1 MTLTAGSLI
10 HISARWPP
18 NGSGQ
23 KTILRCGRASPA
35 RPYCCTQ
42 TRAFSAAPKRRDWQ
56 AISDGAA
63 PKPYPAQDT
72 GFSMTSRTRF
82 FPLSKNFSDLVPKAI
97 SGAQS
102 ELSFGSKISA
112 LRRSRSLD
120 GGRAC
125 KIRVYPIW
133 NLIRDPQEPCQVT
146 LLRRICISC
155 IQSAT
160 ALWDCS
166 RGTAPPV
173 SSNLVVLRT
182 QDVQTSL
189 DINWL

>member
-1 MTLTAGSLI
+1 MLMTRTAGSSI
-10 HISARWPP
+10 YTSAQWAPS
-18 NGSGQ
+18 GSGQ

-35 RPYCCTQ
+35 RRCCCTQ
-42 TRAFSAAPKRRDWQ
+42 TRAFSAAPRRQDWR
-56 AISDGAA
+56 AISSGPA

-133 NLIRDPQEPCQVT
+133 NLIRDPQEACQVT
-146 LLRRICISC
+146 PDHRLCI
-155 IQSAT
+155 
-160 ALWDCS
+160 
-166 RGTAPPV
+166 
-173 SSNLVVLRT
+173 
-182 QDVQTSL
+182 
-189 DINWL
+189 